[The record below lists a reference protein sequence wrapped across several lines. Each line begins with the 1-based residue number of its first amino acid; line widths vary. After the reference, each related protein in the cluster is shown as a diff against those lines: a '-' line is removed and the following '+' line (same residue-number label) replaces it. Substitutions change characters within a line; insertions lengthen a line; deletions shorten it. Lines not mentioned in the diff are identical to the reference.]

1 MAQPPGPYQTA
12 DAQRVDN
19 ESVKGELRD
28 TSLVESK
35 NVIRTLWDGQG
46 PTAKVRGLTSMV
58 EPPSEVSGAAA
69 QSQGHHLCI
78 KL

>member
-35 NVIRTLWDGQG
+35 NVIRMGRAQL
-46 PTAKVRGLTSMV
+46 PK
-58 EPPSEVSGAAA
+58 SGV
-69 QSQGHHLCI
+69 
-78 KL
+78 